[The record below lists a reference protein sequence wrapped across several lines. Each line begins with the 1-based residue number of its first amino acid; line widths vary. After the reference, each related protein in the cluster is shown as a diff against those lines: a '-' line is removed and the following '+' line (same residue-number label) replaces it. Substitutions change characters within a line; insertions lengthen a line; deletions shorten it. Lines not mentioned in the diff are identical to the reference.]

1 MSDTA
6 FEKGNI
12 PNDRIGTMFKAGAHF
27 GYSRSR
33 RHPSVSPYIF
43 GAKNRVEIFDL
54 EETDKLLDEAKAF
67 ARTLGKDGKMVL
79 FVGGKPEARDAIKN
93 AAISLGMPYVA
104 GRWIGGTITNW
115 SEIRRRLERLAEL
128 SGQRERGELGK
139 YTKKERLLIDRE
151 ITKLEE
157 NFNGIRDM
165 KELPKA
171 LFIVDTREESA
182 ATTEALRARI
192 PTIALMNSDCDL
204 RQVTSP
210 IVGNDATVQSITF
223 FVQEIAGAYA
233 EGVKERNVV
242 VSQ

>member
-1 MSDTA
+1 
-6 FEKGNI
+6 
-12 PNDRIGTMFKAGAHF
+12 MFKAGAHF